1 MIDYDDEDYASQI
14 QDVILL
20 RWQVEVSHWYL
31 DMCFMQDRLPLRN
44 RDYINNHTYFTK
56 MAFNILSYVKNH
68 CPEDRQGRTP
78 SMASLQY
85 ACRDAETAIRFC
97 MAYVT
102 QDKRYFLEDERLYLL
117 KILKRPA
124 IKDDYVEPKP
134 EIPENGM
141 ARLAMLGRKGI
152 KAHG

>member
-1 MIDYDDEDYASQI
+1 MSKIIVLKPDRDGHC
-14 QDVILL
+14 L
-20 RWQVEVSHWYL
+20 WQA
-31 DMCFMQDRLPLRN
+31 C
-44 RDYINNHTYFTK
+44 
-56 MAFNILSYVKNH
+56 
-68 CPEDRQGRTP
+68 
-78 SMASLQY
+78 SMPAGI
-85 ACRDAETAIRFC
+85 AETAIRFC